1 MNQKNVVFFLSKVEN
16 NKYPEAETWHP
27 ESITGRS
34 YIVGY
39 MRISDDPLAQPP
51 GGNLGPLWG
60 GGGGGGGAFLAH
72 FAPPPPPPFLPFLNL
87 ILQEFCGFPETWDVI
102 WDS

>member
-39 MRISDDPLAQPP
+39 MRISDDPLAQPH
-51 GGNLGPLWG
+51 GGNLGPICP
-60 GGGGGGGAFLAH
+60 
-72 FAPPPPPPFLPFLNL
+72 PPPPPPFLPFLNL
-87 ILQEFCGFPETWDVI
+87 ILQEFCGFPETWDGI

>member
-39 MRISDDPLAQPP
+39 MRISDDPLAQPH
-51 GGNLGPLWG
+51 GGNLGPIC
-60 GGGGGGGAFLAH
+60 
-72 FAPPPPPPFLPFLNL
+72 PPPPIPPLFKLNFTRILWFSWDLGRYLRFLRTQFL
-87 ILQEFCGFPETWDVI
+87 
-102 WDS
+102 

>member
-34 YIVGY
+34 YIVGS
-39 MRISDDPLAQPP
+39 MRISDDPLVQPH
-51 GGNLGPLWG
+51 GGNLDPIC
-60 GGGGGGGAFLAH
+60 
-72 FAPPPPPPFLPFLNL
+72 PPPHPFLPFLNL
-87 ILQEFCGFPETWDVI
+87 ILQEFCGFSGTWDVI
-102 WDS
+102 